1 MVNVST
7 FRKLMKYVKRSW
19 SILVITVAFF
29 AATTYIE
36 VLIPAL
42 IKESVDTA
50 LTAPFNFDELV
61 FVGLKIIGATII
73 LGVFSFFRRYF
84 GTYFSQKVAYM
95 IRNDFFSSLQRQS
108 YSFYD
113 NAMTGQLMSR
123 ATTDIRRVR
132 HFLGGHLLGL
142 FRFTFLMT
150 GVILSM
156 LTMDWQL
163 TLITFTLYPMTFLTY
178 YFFVESIRPIYHR
191 MREQYGRLTSVLA
204 ENIVNIRIVQAF
216 ARESYEKEKFSRES
230 RKYLDE
236 SIRSIK
242 VRTDY
247 LPFISLLTQ
256 IGTVAILWFGG
267 QQVIA
272 GTLSFGSFIA
282 FNLYLSMLLM
292 PARFFG
298 GFISGYQRALA
309 AGNRIF
315 EIIHRRPDVEDNP
328 DAIELPE
335 LKGEVRFE
343 KVSFSYDDE
352 NLILKEINF
361 VADPGEIVAILGHT
375 GSGKSSIIQL
385 IPRFYDVTSGRI
397 LIDGHDIRDV
407 KIQSL
412 RRNIGVVAQDT
423 FIFSRT
429 IRENIAF
436 GKPTASEEEVV
447 AASRAAKIHDY
458 ISSLPD
464 KYDSLVGERGVTL
477 SGGQQQRIA
486 IARALVTDPKILVMD
501 DPTSSVDVDTE
512 YEIQQAL
519 QELLTHRTT
528 FIITQRVST
537 IRNADKIMVLQDGR
551 IVERGDHKSLMS
563 KQGIYYNIYQTLFE
577 AQRASIENKA
587 D

>member
-1 MVNVST
+1 
-7 FRKLMKYVKRSW
+7 MKYVKRSW
-19 SILVITVAFF
+19 TILVITVAFF

-36 VLIPAL
+36 VLIPVL

-50 LTAPFNFDELV
+50 LIAPFNFDRLV

-95 IRNDFFSSLQRQS
+95 IRNDFFLSLQRQS

-132 HFLGGHLLGL
+132 HFFGGHMLGL
-142 FRFTFLMT
+142 FRFTFLMI

-156 LTMDWQL
+156 LTMDWRL
-163 TLITFTLYPMTFLTY
+163 TLITFTLYPITFLTY
-178 YFFVESIRPIYHR
+178 SFFVESIRPIYRR

-216 ARESYEKEKFSRES
+216 ARESYEKQKFSRES

-247 LPFISLLTQ
+247 LPFISFLTQ

-267 QQVIA
+267 QQVIDGA
-272 GTLSFGSFIA
+272 LSFGSFIA

-309 AGNRIF
+309 AGTRIF
-315 EIIHRRPDVEDNP
+315 EIIHRRPDVDDNP
-328 DAIELPE
+328 DAIDLPD

-343 KVSFSYDDE
+343 NVSFSYDDE
-352 NLILKEINF
+352 NLVLKEINF
-361 VADPGEIVAILGHT
+361 VVYPGEIVAILGHT

-436 GKPTASEEEVV
+436 GKPTASKEEIVE
-447 AASRAAKIHDY
+447 ASRAAKIHDY

-519 QELLTHRTT
+519 QELLTNRTT

-537 IRNADKIMVLQDGR
+537 IRNADKIMVLQEGR

-577 AQRASIENKA
+577 AQRASIEDKA